1 MRGVRR
7 RTLLRTIRDSGTI
20 RWVARRIQ
28 PWPDRASP
36 TLDSCGSDPPAPDNL
51 PLPDVTTTAGFIVL
65 LCVAT
70 AVAIASGRLR
80 IPYTVALV
88 VTGLA
93 LGAVNVVPLPH
104 LSKELLFAVFLPGLL
119 FEAAYHLHYRE
130 LRASVWTIGILAVPG
145 VVLAVVITATL
156 LTSASGMVPGMTPVP
171 WPAALV
177 FGGVIAATDPVAVTA
192 LFRQVAAP
200 RRLEVLVESESLL
213 NDGTSIVVLSLILAY
228 LTGAE
233 TTAWSLSVNFLRTT
247 IGGAAAGLLIGW
259 GATHIIRRID
269 DASIEIT
276 LTTIAAYGSFVVA
289 ERLHV
294 SGVIATVAAG
304 VLCGNHG
311 RVHAMS
317 DATRQ
322 AVDSFWA
329 WLAFTLNSAVFL
341 LLGAEVPIAVLARA
355 WPVIA
360 LAALVVLIARAA
372 VVYGTGALVS
382 GTSERVPRAW
392 SAVMTWG
399 GLRGALSMVLALAL
413 PESLE
418 HRGLIIT
425 LTAGVVV
432 LSLVGQ
438 GLSMRALLRRLRLGA
453 SSTPG

>member
-7 RTLLRTIRDSGTI
+7 RTLLRTIRVSSPI
-20 RWVARRIQ
+20 RWAGHLFRSYPIRTS
-28 PWPDRASP
+28 AA
-36 TLDSCGSDPPAPDNL
+36 LDSHSGDPRRRPRTSRLSN
-51 PLPDVTTTAGFIVL
+51 VTTTADFIVL

-80 IPYTVALV
+80 IPYTIALV
-88 VTGLA
+88 VVGLA
-93 LGAVNVVPLPH
+93 LGAFNVVVLPH

-130 LRASVWTIGILAVPG
+130 LRASALTIGILAVPG
-145 VVLAVVITATL
+145 VFLAVGLTAALLTGASGVLAGTFAGV
-156 LTSASGMVPGMTPVP
+156 TPVP

-177 FGGVIAATDPVAVTA
+177 FGGVITATDPVAVTA

-200 RRLEVLVESESLL
+200 RQLEVLVESESLL
-213 NDGTSIVVLSLILAY
+213 NDGTSIVVLSLIFASLA
-228 LTGAE
+228 GAE
-233 TTAWSLSVNFLRTT
+233 ATSWSPSRDFLRTT
-247 IGGAAAGLLIGW
+247 IGGATIGLLIAW
-259 GATHIIRRID
+259 AATHIIKRID

-317 DATRQ
+317 EATRQ

-329 WLAFTLNSAVFL
+329 WVAFTLNSVVFL
-341 LLGAEVPIAVLARA
+341 LLGAEVPIGVLVRA

-360 LAALVVLIARAA
+360 LAALVVLVARAV
-372 VVYGTGALVS
+372 VVYGTNALLS
-382 GTSERVPRAW
+382 RTRERVPRAW

-418 HRGLIIT
+418 YRALIIT

-432 LSLVGQ
+432 VSLVGQ
-438 GLSMRALLRRLRLGA
+438 GLSMRPLLRRLRL
-453 SSTPG
+453 